1 MVVYDIPCQMLW
13 SVDAQ
18 PERKAQMAQEIAA
31 RWVPGHL
38 SQMLPAAPYAAA
50 AKDPGLYKHLDRAGG
65 AAAHGGSGDGAGV
78 STGEGMRHSEPLGA
92 EGGGAGDGEMPKQRK
107 YILSRHDVG
116 KWVTIYQHW
125 KKGASCEG
133 GCDDAARRGARGCA

>member
-1 MVVYDIPCQMLW
+1 
-13 SVDAQ
+13 
-18 PERKAQMAQEIAA
+18 MAQEIAA

-133 GCDDAARRGARGCA
+133 GCDDAARRGAPGCA